1 MNRLF
6 DEMRYFVNFQVDMRM
21 QNELGRKG
29 EDMAVNW
36 LEKEGYTIR
45 ERNYRFGK
53 AEIDIIAQKDGIL
66 AVVEVKMRRSG
77 HLRSL
82 ADAVNLKKRSRLIK
96 AADHFVIINKLDIE
110 VRFDIILIL
119 HSKDKYTLE
128 HLETAFS
135 HY

>member
-1 MNRLF
+1 MNPLF

-36 LEKEGYTIR
+36 LEKEGYTIK

-53 AEIDIIAQKDGIL
+53 AEIDIIAQKVGIL
-66 AVVEVKMRRSG
+66 AVVEVKMRRFG

-82 ADAVNLKKRSRLIK
+82 ADAVSLKKRSRLIK
-96 AADHFVIINKLDIE
+96 AADHYVKTNNLNVE

-128 HLETAFS
+128 HLEAAFS

>member
-1 MNRLF
+1 
-6 DEMRYFVNFQVDMRM
+6 MRM

-36 LEKEGYTIR
+36 LEKEGYTIK

-53 AEIDIIAQKDGIL
+53 AEIDIIAQKVGIL
-66 AVVEVKMRRSG
+66 AVVEVKMRRFG

-82 ADAVNLKKRSRLIK
+82 ADAVSLKKRSRLIK
-96 AADHFVIINKLDIE
+96 ATDHYVITNNLDVE

-128 HLETAFS
+128 HLEAAFS

>member
-1 MNRLF
+1 MNLLF
-6 DEMRYFVNFQVDMRM
+6 DEMRYFVNFQVNMRM

-29 EDMAVNW
+29 EDMAVQS
-36 LEKEGYTIR
+36 LVKKGYSIR

-53 AEIDIIAQKDGIL
+53 AEIDILAQKDGIL
-66 AVVEVKMRRSG
+66 AVVEVKMRRLG

-96 AADHFVIINKLDIE
+96 AADHYVIKNNLNVE

-119 HSKDKYTLE
+119 HSKDKHSLE
-128 HLETAFS
+128 HLEAAFS